1 MALCPSERVAGQM
14 TLYRGVV
21 PVVVE
26 AVHSELPA
34 EEVEAA
40 LETLKEK
47 SLLKSGDTVVVISSH
62 LAVVEIS
69 DSVQMH
75 RVS

>member
-1 MALCPSERVAGQM
+1 MP
-14 TLYRGVV
+14 T
-21 PVVVE
+21 
-26 AVHSELPA
+26 

-47 SLLKSGDTVVVISSH
+47 ALLKSGDTVVVISSH
-62 LAVVEIS
+62 LAVEEIA

>member
-1 MALCPSERVAGQM
+1 MRDRDYLLSLLDYNAWSN
-14 TLYRGVV
+14 
-21 PVVVE
+21 E
-26 AVHSELPA
+26 AYFRQIGELPA

-47 SLLKSGDTVVVISSH
+47 ALLESGDTVVVISSH
-62 LAVVEIS
+62 LAVEEIAN
-69 DSVQMH
+69 SVQMH